1 MERTFRLFVAEED
14 GEPVVYTEEMLEGM
28 DEPALVAAFGPAAR
42 WHTITLR
49 PPVFSLQEEAKRRS
63 LIADKDRG
71 FVVDPCA
78 LPIERARAMVQAWTF
93 DAPPGELDAI
103 PLEAA
108 NLIDN
113 RIQQAMYPTAFR
125 NQGFTKALQHRA
137 APSATPD

>member
-28 DEPALVAAFGPAAR
+28 DEPALVAAFGPDAR

-71 FVVDPCA
+71 FVIDPSA
-78 LPIERARAMVQAWTF
+78 LPLERARVLVQSWTF

-113 RIQQAMYPTAFR
+113 RIQMTMYPTAFR
-125 NQGFTKALQHRA
+125 NRGFTKASQSRA
-137 APSATPD
+137 EPCGAPD